1 MQGQVLSKELTALCM
16 LQVYPGVQIDLHEYQ
31 VFGDF
36 WNHLAETGPSAWDT
50 HLGAACNHG
59 NDVEKIANDA
69 VTGEFSLATSDCQK
83 YLTGFNIPYKPSQ
96 CGGS

>member
-1 MQGQVLSKELTALCM
+1 M
-16 LQVYPGVQIDLHEYQ
+16 LQVYPGVQIDLHEYR
-31 VFGDF
+31 VLEDF
-36 WNHLAETGPSAWDT
+36 WNHLAEKGPAARDT

-69 VTGEFSLATSDCQK
+69 VTGEFSLAISNCQK

-96 CGGS
+96 